1 MASSSSNSSPSPAAG
16 AAYTFPGH
24 KLREV
29 DWSNSTKQP
38 VVILSCGSFSPITYL
53 HLRIFEMARDH
64 LQQNDFDVIGG
75 FASPVSDGYGKKG
88 LAAIGHR
95 LAMVDLALQSSSWV
109 AVDRWEGANT
119 QWTPTV
125 AVMRHFQQEVDLR
138 VGVDPAT
145 GRRARVMLLCGSDLL
160 DSFNTPNL
168 WATQDMREQHF
179 LCYLF
184 GVFCA
189 LQLWR
194 AVDILQQFGIVCIE
208 RDTAATANVIFGND
222 LLFANSRHIVS
233 VKQFITNDISSTKV
247 RCACVWGEAI

>member
-1 MASSSSNSSPSPAAG
+1 MSSANSSSSASAAASPYA
-16 AAYTFPGH
+16 FPGH
-24 KLREV
+24 KLRQV
-29 DWSNSTKQP
+29 DWATNSKQP

-64 LQQNDFDVIGG
+64 LLQNDFDVIGG

-88 LAAIGHR
+88 LATIHHR
-95 LAMVDLALQSSSWV
+95 LAMVELALQSSSWV
-109 AVDRWEGANT
+109 AVDRWEGSNA

-125 AVMRHFQQEVDLR
+125 AVLRHFQQEVDQC

-145 GRRARVMLLCGSDLL
+145 GRKARVMLLCGSDLL

-168 WATQDMREQHF
+168 WATQDM
-179 LCYLF
+179 L
-184 GVFCA
+184 
-189 LQLWR
+189 
-194 AVDILQQFGIVCIE
+194 DILQQFGIVCIE

-222 LLFANSRHIVS
+222 LLFANSRHIIS

-247 RCACVWGEAI
+247 RLFVKRGMSIQYLTPDAVIDYITQHSLYK